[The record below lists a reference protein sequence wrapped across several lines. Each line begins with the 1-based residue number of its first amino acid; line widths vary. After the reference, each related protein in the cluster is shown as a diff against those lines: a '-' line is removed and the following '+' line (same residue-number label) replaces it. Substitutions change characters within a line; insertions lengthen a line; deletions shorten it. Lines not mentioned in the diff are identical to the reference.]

1 MFLIIQVYEADQEH
15 RTRVMELQDRLTVL
29 EAEASKHQDVL
40 NATVSQHKMQIT
52 RLTEDKAMLEVYPP
66 TCVGRD
72 RIVLFCSFI
81 CYIIN
86 KDVKSNSSSGL
97 RGGPPMIALNCF
109 VVFYVGLFYQ

>member
-52 RLTEDKAMLEVYPP
+52 RLTEDKAMLEVNPP
-66 TCVGRD
+66 TVF
-72 RIVLFCSFI
+72 VLFNAQVLLNAHPLITGMSAELFSRQV
-81 CYIIN
+81 
-86 KDVKSNSSSGL
+86 VK
-97 RGGPPMIALNCF
+97 
-109 VVFYVGLFYQ
+109 